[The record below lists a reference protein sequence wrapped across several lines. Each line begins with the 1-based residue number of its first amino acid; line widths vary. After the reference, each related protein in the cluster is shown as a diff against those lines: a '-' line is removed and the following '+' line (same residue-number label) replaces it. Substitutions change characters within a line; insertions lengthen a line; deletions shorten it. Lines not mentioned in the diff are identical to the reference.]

1 MSTLH
6 EVYERLLQHYGP
18 QHWWPA
24 DSPLE
29 VMLGAILTQNTS
41 WKNVEKALKNLR
53 EADLMDAS
61 RLLAVAPAELEELLR
76 PAGYFRQ
83 KVARIRNLLK
93 LLFDRYQGELT
104 RMFATDL
111 ETLRQELLALNGIGP
126 ETADSILLHAAG
138 KPSFVIDTY
147 TNRVMKRHGWIE
159 YEADY
164 HAMKDHFE
172 STLERDVA
180 LYNEFHALLV
190 RVGNQHCRKTPD
202 CENCPL
208 QPLLPESG
216 MIEADW

>member
-126 ETADSILLHAAG
+126 ETADSILLYAAG